1 MKIVLIISFVLSL
14 TTAQA
19 QDILPTFQAEGDK
32 VKATYYFADGSVYR
46 QGFFKNKK
54 LTGEWSEF
62 DKKGNKVATGFYED
76 GKKTGIWF
84 QWEKNKLRQ
93 VNYKNNMITSVSTWK
108 EETNLAIN

>member
-19 QDILPTFQAEGDK
+19 QDISPTFKTEGDK

-54 LTGEWSEF
+54 LTGEWCGQSLI
-62 DKKGNKVATGFYED
+62 KKGIKLQQVFMKM
-76 GKKTGIWF
+76 GKKLAFGFNGKKI
-84 QWEKNKLRQ
+84 NSVKLII
-93 VNYKNNMITSVSTWK
+93 KIT
-108 EETNLAIN
+108 